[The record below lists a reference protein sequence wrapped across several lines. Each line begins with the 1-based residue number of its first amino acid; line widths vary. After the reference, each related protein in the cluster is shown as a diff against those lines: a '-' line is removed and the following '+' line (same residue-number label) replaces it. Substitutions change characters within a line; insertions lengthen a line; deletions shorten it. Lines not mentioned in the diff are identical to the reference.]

1 MERQSEQMERNIIF
15 PDYILKILERFRKAG
30 FEAFVA
36 GGAVRDGLA
45 GRKPDDF
52 DLCTPALPEETEAL
66 FSDRKVIRTG
76 MRHGTVTVLSE
87 GGPVEITTYRR
98 EGNYSDGRHPDEV
111 CFVKDLRDDMSRRDF
126 TVNAMAFSP
135 ETGVIDYFGGIQD
148 LQDGVLR
155 CVGDPEKRFSEDG
168 LRIMRALRFMS
179 VRGWSPDPALDAAL
193 ISCRHM
199 LEKVAYERIDEEF
212 LKFLS
217 GQRAAELLDRYREV
231 FAAVIPELRMMFD
244 FDQKSPYHDRDVW
257 HHTLAA
263 VGTIRPDP
271 QLRMTMLL
279 HDIAKPAV
287 YREDENGRGHF
298 KGHQEKGAGI
308 AEEILR
314 RMRFPKSF
322 IEETVTLVREHDLK
336 IRADRPMV
344 RLYLNRLGEETL
356 RKLMEVQ
363 LADAS
368 GKYEQYLQPAEER
381 IRKVQEMID
390 RVIEEKDCISLA
402 SLEVGGKDLLE
413 AGLEKGRALGET
425 LDYLLGEV
433 MNDRIPNEKKEL
445 LKAAVD
451 YQS

>member
-1 MERQSEQMERNIIF
+1 
-15 PDYILKILERFRKAG
+15 
-30 FEAFVA
+30 
-36 GGAVRDGLA
+36 
-45 GRKPDDF
+45 
-52 DLCTPALPEETEAL
+52 
-66 FSDRKVIRTG
+66 
-76 MRHGTVTVLSE
+76 
-87 GGPVEITTYRR
+87 
-98 EGNYSDGRHPDEV
+98 
-111 CFVKDLRDDMSRRDF
+111 
-126 TVNAMAFSP
+126 
-135 ETGVIDYFGGIQD
+135 
-148 LQDGVLR
+148 
-155 CVGDPEKRFSEDG
+155 
-168 LRIMRALRFMS
+168 
-179 VRGWSPDPALDAAL
+179 
-193 ISCRHM
+193 
-199 LEKVAYERIDEEF
+199 
-212 LKFLS
+212 
-217 GQRAAELLDRYREV
+217 
-231 FAAVIPELRMMFD
+231 
-244 FDQKSPYHDRDVW
+244 
-257 HHTLAA
+257 
-263 VGTIRPDP
+263 
-271 QLRMTMLL
+271 
-279 HDIAKPAV
+279 
-287 YREDENGRGHF
+287 
-298 KGHQEKGAGI
+298 
-308 AEEILR
+308 
-314 RMRFPKSF
+314 MRFPKSF